1 MAHSR
6 LALHAKNWRG
16 MCLMTHPIRDLPL
29 WCLPEVG
36 SPAIAMYNS
45 GALAGNREKDTPL
58 QTHPFIVIEGVIGV
72 GKTTLARLLQ
82 VELRTEILLE
92 VFEENP
98 FLPLFYTDRARY
110 AFQTQIFFLLS
121 RYRQQH
127 EVVPRTLARN
137 ALVSDYSFDKN
148 LIFAHL
154 TLQGDE
160 LEMYDR
166 VHAIMAERIPL
177 PDLIVYLRADTD
189 VLMQRIAARDRPYE
203 RDMDRG
209 YIDSLNQAYTGFFAA
224 YRQAPVLSIDTNHLN
239 LVAERE
245 HQAYVIQR
253 IRSALGLGTHQPALP
268 LAILPV
274 ETTLVERQLPELES
288 QTLKPKAEE
297 DKDLLLEF
305 VTLQAHL
312 GALARELVQFR
323 QVKER
328 LGRTLADP
336 GLAQTQVLEQW
347 RPALRDEIEACM
359 DSLQR
364 IARNAG
370 V

>member
-1 MAHSR
+1 M
-6 LALHAKNWRG
+6 
-16 MCLMTHPIRDLPL
+16 
-29 WCLPEVG
+29 
-36 SPAIAMYNS
+36 
-45 GALAGNREKDTPL
+45 
-58 QTHPFIVIEGVIGV
+58 QTRPFIVIEGVIGV

-82 VELRTEILLE
+82 AELRTEILLE

-98 FLPLFYTDRARY
+98 FLALFYTDRARY

-127 EVVPRTLARN
+127 EVVPRTLAHS

-166 VHAIMAERIPL
+166 VHAIMAERIPAPTL
-177 PDLIVYLRADTD
+177 VVYLRADTD

-209 YIDSLNQAYTGFFAA
+209 YIDALNQAYTGFFAA
-224 YRQAPVLSIDTNHLN
+224 YRQAPVLSIDTNRLN

-245 HQAYVIQR
+245 HQAQVIQR

-268 LAILPV
+268 LSIPPV
-274 ETTLVERQLPELES
+274 KTTQVERQMEDFES
-288 QTLKPKAEE
+288 QTLKPESEE

-305 VTLQAHL
+305 LTLQAHI
-312 GALARELVQFR
+312 GVLARELVQFR
-323 QVKER
+323 QAENQ
-328 LGRTLADP
+328 A
-336 GLAQTQVLEQW
+336 
-347 RPALRDEIEACM
+347 RPALRDELEACM
-359 DSLQR
+359 ELLRR
-364 IARNAG
+364 IARDAG
-370 V
+370 I